1 MAKNNLATL
10 LIEPINQAKYRI
22 HFLSGHLFVMHSSTW
37 RYICRAVIVV
47 ALLFTGFSLRAAEHN
62 QLASDPAL
70 VMQAYLRATYARDFA
85 ESYRYIS
92 GADKKVRDLNRYLKQ
107 RGPFAGFTLEVA
119 RKLSE
124 SIEIKPEKRQDI
136 AGRVFLT
143 VKYKVPDPKSLAPML
158 LDWDVHRL
166 NALAPAERE
175 KILRAIERM
184 KRDGSMNMSA
194 GDETF
199 QLVSEQQQWRVHLD
213 WAAGVKIPLRVDSTR
228 VADLDVSLSESQ
240 IMTQPGE
247 LFEIFLKIKN
257 RAERPIVARIGH
269 RVDPDSLADYLEFV
283 QCGFLL
289 PVSVAPAEEREFSG
303 TYLLRGS
310 LPEGVRQI
318 NLTYDFRLLE

>member
-1 MAKNNLATL
+1 MRF
-10 LIEPINQAKYRI
+10 PI
-22 HFLSGHLFVMHSSTW
+22 VP
-37 RYICRAVIVV
+37 RACGSVFVV

-70 VMQAYLRATYARDFA
+70 VLQAYLRATYARDSA
-85 ESYRYIS
+85 EAYRYIS
-92 GADKKVRDLNRYLKQ
+92 GADQKVRDLNRYLKQ

-124 SIEIKPEKRQDI
+124 LIEIEPVQRQEI

-158 LDWDVHRL
+158 LDWDAHRL
-166 NALAPAERE
+166 NALSPGGRD
-175 KILRAIERM
+175 KILRAIDRM

-199 QLVSEQQQWRVHLD
+199 QLVRERQQWRVHLD
-213 WAAGVKIPLRVDSTR
+213 WAAGVKIPLRVDFTR
-228 VADLDVSLSESQ
+228 AAGLEVSLSENQ
-240 IMTQPGE
+240 IVTQPGE
-247 LFEIFLKIKN
+247 LFDIFLKIKN

-269 RVDPDSLADYLEFV
+269 RIDPDSLADYLEFV

-289 PVSVAPAEEREFSG
+289 PVTIAPAEEREFFG
-303 TYLLRGS
+303 TYRLRGS
-310 LPEGVRQI
+310 LPDGVRRL
-318 NLTYDFRLLE
+318 NLTYDFRLLD